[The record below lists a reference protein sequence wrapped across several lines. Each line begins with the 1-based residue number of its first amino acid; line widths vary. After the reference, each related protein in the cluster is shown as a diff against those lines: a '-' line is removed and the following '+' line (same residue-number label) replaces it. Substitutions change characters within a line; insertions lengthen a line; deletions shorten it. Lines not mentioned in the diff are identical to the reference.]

1 MSKQS
6 EIMEWLLGPNVT
18 LYTNAE
24 RSSNP
29 CPACGALPGK
39 ACTFPTRKG
48 PEKRSE
54 AHEERRNLL
63 TPRSEDEL
71 LDLLEK
77 LARKAA
83 RAYDP
88 MESYGPRRY
97 PR

>member
-24 RSSNP
+24 RASAP
-29 CPACGALPGK
+29 CPACK
-39 ACTFPTRKG
+39 APQGTKCTGRK
-48 PEKRSE
+48 PCK
-54 AHEERRNLL
+54 ERRNLD
-63 TPRSEDEL
+63 TPRSEDDVL
-71 LDLLEK
+71 AILEK
-77 LARKAA
+77 LANRYA
-83 RAYDP
+83 RPHNP